1 VRPALP
7 SISYAYC
14 ADTCYEENIIE
25 YIKEASLIYH
35 ESTYLDDQQEKAKMR
50 FHCTSSQAAMIA
62 VKSKVG
68 RLLLGHYSSKYD
80 DIQPFE
86 TEARLIFRETEA
98 SREGV
103 TYLIK

>member
-1 VRPALP
+1 
-7 SISYAYC
+7 
-14 ADTCYEENIIE
+14 
-25 YIKEASLIYH
+25 
-35 ESTYLDDQQEKAKMR
+35 
-50 FHCTSSQAAMIA
+50 MIA
-62 VKSKVG
+62 VKSGAG